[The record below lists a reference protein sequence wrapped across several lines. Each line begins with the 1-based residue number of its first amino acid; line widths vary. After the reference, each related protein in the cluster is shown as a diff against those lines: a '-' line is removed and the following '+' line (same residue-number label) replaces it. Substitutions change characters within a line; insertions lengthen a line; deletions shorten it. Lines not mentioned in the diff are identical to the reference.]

1 VRVLAGSGL
10 FREVRAGFVDQ
21 APTLADAARMDGPA
35 ICLPYFASRAGH
47 VAVDVPGAL
56 AKAEFPGPTLPPI
69 GADAEVPGII
79 AAALA
84 CAAS

>member
-1 VRVLAGSGL
+1 VRFLAESDL

-21 APTLADAARMDGPA
+21 APTLAEAARMDGPA
-35 ICLPYFASRAGH
+35 VCLPYFASRAGH

-56 AKAEFPGPTLPPI
+56 AKAGFPGPMLPPI

-79 AAALA
+79 AATLVRAV
-84 CAAS
+84 S

>member
-1 VRVLAGSGL
+1 
-10 FREVRAGFVDQ
+10 
-21 APTLADAARMDGPA
+21 MDGPA

-47 VAVDVPGAL
+47 VEVDVPGAL
-56 AKAEFPGPTLPPI
+56 AKAGFPGPLLAPI

-84 CAAS
+84 RAAS